1 MAQYVKT
8 TTAPQARAGQTRG
21 VALKKAKTKRRVK
34 SSDLKMVVMIL
45 VVFLVSV
52 GFINQYSKI
61 INVSSQ
67 INSLE
72 QEVKD
77 TDMLIDILEGKVINM
92 INWDEIEQTAKEK
105 LDMVEPDKNDYSA
118 IELKELPN
126 DYESIN
132 ASTEQEEITQSKL
145 SMLIDYLSN

>member
-8 TTAPQARAGQTRG
+8 TAAPQVRAGQTKG
-21 VALKKAKTKRRVK
+21 VTLKKA
-34 SSDLKMVVMIL
+34 SDLKMVVMIL
-45 VVFLVSV
+45 FVFLVSV

-72 QEVKD
+72 QEIKD

-105 LDMVEPDKNDYSA
+105 LDMAEPNKNDYTV
-118 IELKELPN
+118 IELKELPQ
-126 DYESIN
+126 DYESIT
-132 ASTEQEEITQSKL
+132 ASTNQEEETQSKL